1 MNQRI
6 IDELS
11 QAIHKAMP
19 RNATSDQKATVDL
32 AARDVFEKHF
42 GRYLSET
49 AELDQVNAR
58 LHEQIAEL
66 EAENEQLRGEITA
79 LLTGDHP
86 ACR

>member
-19 RNATSDQKATVDL
+19 RNSNGWAEVDH
-32 AARDVFEKHF
+32 AARDVFERHF